1 MDGNPQLS
9 QVLAGHMNNPGFSGF
24 GFALPSTNLMKD
36 PAKTAA
42 VNARRR
48 RAYVNNPPSKKKN
61 QATAVP
67 AAAAAASN
75 PAQAAEPATSP
86 TGAEPETSPANL
98 ADRLRL
104 TDQERAD
111 KDRRNALEFLADK
124 SKTGTSFGSSVS
136 GTLGRG
142 YFKSLD
148 RLKDL
153 PFGTSK
159 AQLVDGIIPAP
170 KRQETEQTVQ
180 APSQTFRTSFTT
192 PPESTGGMNTPA
204 SIEEAD
210 EAPHMFA
217 VGNRPSQ
224 NYSKEPFEVWLE
236 QHRNKSAQ
244 KANSMQGTMNLMDQ
258 QGGRLPYDL
267 KDQRRAGL
275 VSEMNR
281 AIADA
286 RETGQ
291 KIDQR
296 QQAQRDEYERRKK
309 ITDDLIA
316 RGSFEKLADVPRRLS
331 SSSIGRYPKGIID
344 ILLPLITGGEQIK
357 F

>member
-9 QVLAGHMNNPGFSGF
+9 RVLAGHMNNPGFSGF
-24 GFALPSTNLMKD
+24 GFSLPSTNLMKD

-48 RAYVNNPPSKKKN
+48 RAYVNNPPTKKKN
-61 QATAVP
+61 QAAAVPASAP
-67 AAAAAASN
+67 AAAATPT
-75 PAQAAEPATSP
+75 PAPATSP

-98 ADRLRL
+98 SDRLRL
-104 TDQERAD
+104 NDAERANR
-111 KDRRNALEFLADK
+111 DRLNALEFLAEK
-124 SKTGTSFGSSVS
+124 SKRGTSFGSSVS
-136 GTLGRG
+136 GTYGSG

-148 RLKDL
+148 RLNDL
-153 PFGTSK
+153 PLGTSR
-159 AQLVDGIIPAP
+159 AQLVDGIITAP
-170 KRQETEQTVQ
+170 KRQATEQTIQ
-180 APSQTFRTSFTT
+180 APSQTFRTSFKT
-192 PPESTGGMNTPA
+192 PPESTGGMNTPV
-204 SIEEAD
+204 SLEEFD

-217 VGNRPSQ
+217 VGNRPDQ

-236 QHRNKSAQ
+236 QHRNRSAQ
-244 KANSMQGTMNLMDQ
+244 RSNAMQGSMNLMDQ

-286 RETGQ
+286 REMGQ

-296 QQAQRDEYERRKK
+296 QQAQRDEYERRKM

-316 RGSFEKLADVPRRLS
+316 RGTFERLSDIKRRLGLS
-331 SSSIGRYPKGIID
+331 SVGNYPKGIID
-344 ILLPLITGGEQIK
+344 ILLPLITGAEQIK

>member
-24 GFALPSTNLMKD
+24 GFSLPSTNLMKD

-67 AAAAAASN
+67 AAAAAASTPTQP
-75 PAQAAEPATSP
+75 PAPATSP

-104 TDQERAD
+104 TDQERAG

-170 KRQETEQTVQ
+170 KKQESIQ
-180 APSQTFRTSFTT
+180 APSQTFALKTQTA
-192 PPESTGGMNTPA
+192 PPVSTGGMNTPV
-204 SIEEAD
+204 SIDEVD

-217 VGNRPSQ
+217 VGNRPNQ

-244 KANSMQGTMNLMDQ
+244 RANAMQEAMNLMDQ

-286 RETGQ
+286 YETGQ
-291 KIDQR
+291 KINQR
-296 QQAQRDEYERRKK
+296 QQAQRDAYERRKQ

-316 RGSFEKLADVPRRLS
+316 RGSFEKLADVPRSLGLL
-331 SSSIGRYPKGIID
+331 SIGRYPRGIID
-344 ILLPLITGGEQIK
+344 ILPVITGGEQIK